1 MTLMKAYRT
10 ALPSFRRE
18 WGLEGALESGT
29 SPELGWL
36 GSFCPIRPESRSL
49 SLSLSPKVM
58 IASFLVVGGVLAAEY
73 GSIPEIGPADCSFLE
88 SVSKNATD
96 AYSVPA
102 PCVGPNCVAAGCIAA
117 VKPEFY
123 QFPSRS
129 TLCDIIFFLIN
140 MLAVPH
146 LIWLDYY

>member
-1 MTLMKAYRT
+1 MGPHLVSARN
-10 ALPSFRRE
+10 
-18 WGLEGALESGT
+18 GALKERLRLEPLRNWVG
-29 SPELGWL
+29 PRARL
-36 GSFCPIRPESRSL
+36 
-49 SLSLSPKVM
+49 PKPQPQVM

-146 LIWLDYY
+146 LNWLAYY